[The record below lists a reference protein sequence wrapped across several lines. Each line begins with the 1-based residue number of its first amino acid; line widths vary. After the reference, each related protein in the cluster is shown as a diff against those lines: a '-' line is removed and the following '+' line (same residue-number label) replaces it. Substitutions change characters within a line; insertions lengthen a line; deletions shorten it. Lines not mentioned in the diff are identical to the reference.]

1 MKILFC
7 LIMLALTVGTG
18 ITGNHTAA
26 AADSKD
32 SIEFQDPFAEPE
44 PRQIKDPLETLN
56 RAAFEVND
64 FIYTRI
70 LAPICR
76 AASPQIE
83 KTLAGVHAAFD
94 APIRFG
100 GAELKFA
107 FRDGG
112 SEVGRFIMHTILDLA
127 DQVEPAITQ
136 GLRNGKED
144 FGQTLQ
150 ALGADS
156 GIYLVLPVLGPSSL
170 RDGIGRITAF
180 YLDPSSRL
188 CTPTGAPSETTTE
201 MSLLGELQAYE
212 EIRRQTLDPYL
223 FLRDVYA
230 QKLASAERKN
240 QQSPAFTSASFS
252 DRSKVAVHSSA
263 ILL

>member
-1 MKILFC
+1 MRIL
-7 LIMLALTVGTG
+7 LLLLVLALTVGTG

-26 AADSKD
+26 AAES
-32 SIEFQDPFAEPE
+32 SEATEFNDPFAEPE
-44 PRQIKDPLETLN
+44 TKQIRDPLETLN
-56 RAAFEVND
+56 RVAFQVND

-70 LAPICR
+70 FAPICR
-76 AASPQIE
+76 AASP
-83 KTLAGVHAAFD
+83 KLGNTLAGVHAVFD
-94 APIRFG
+94 RPIRLG
-100 GAELKFA
+100 GVELKFA

-112 SEVGRFIMHTILDLA
+112 SEVGRFIMHSLLDLA
-127 DQVEPAITQ
+127 NQVEPAITQ
-136 GLRNGKED
+136 GLRNGEED
-144 FGQTLQ
+144 FGKTLQ

-170 RDGIGRITAF
+170 RDGIGRVASF

-188 CTPTGAPSETTTE
+188 CTPGGSRSETAGE

-230 QKLASAERKN
+230 QKLAIAERKN
-240 QQSPAFTSASFS
+240 EQSPAFTSASPS
-252 DRSKVAVHSSA
+252 DRPKVAGRSSA
-263 ILL
+263 VLL